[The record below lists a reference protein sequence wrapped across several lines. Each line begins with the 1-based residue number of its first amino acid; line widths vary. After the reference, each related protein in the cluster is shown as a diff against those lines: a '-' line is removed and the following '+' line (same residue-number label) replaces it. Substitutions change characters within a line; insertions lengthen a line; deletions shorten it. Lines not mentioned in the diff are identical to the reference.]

1 MPSEYFAL
9 LNINIDKP
17 LVSDKVVHLELEPGP
32 IQLLLTLFQIVRKA
46 VPLTVVM
53 TTMMLKRDSQSM
65 NQMASHHVNLHALN
79 IPHFMISQLK
89 KIFR

>member
-17 LVSDKVVHLELEPGP
+17 LVSDKVVHLELEP
-32 IQLLLTLFQIVRKA
+32 IQLLTLFQIVRRA

-89 KIFR
+89 KISR